1 MQHLLEREY
10 DAGLHICNAACGM
23 LQLRAAG
30 RTIPPSLLGDSNTLL
45 RGARANLLPRSRMLR
60 HDFVNSFL
68 SGFGNVSPRHHP
80 SVNSLLGHLTL
91 LCQPGSVFVQG
102 FQPACD
108 FAFEVFLN
116 WPADNPWKMF
126 NPYVTGALRGRQRR
140 LLGFFAWGNF
150 HCQWGWVA
158 TGTLPRLR

>member
-1 MQHLLEREY
+1 MQHLPEREY

-30 RTIPPSLLGDSNTLL
+30 RTIPPSLPGDSNTLL

-60 HDFVNSFL
+60 HDFVNSSL

-108 FAFEVFLN
+108 FSFKVFLN
-116 WPADNPWKMF
+116 WTWHAPGKDLNPF
-126 NPYVTGALRGRQRR
+126 VAGALGRRQSRF
-140 LLGFFAWGNF
+140 LGIFAWGNL
-150 HCQWGWVA
+150 HC
-158 TGTLPRLR
+158 